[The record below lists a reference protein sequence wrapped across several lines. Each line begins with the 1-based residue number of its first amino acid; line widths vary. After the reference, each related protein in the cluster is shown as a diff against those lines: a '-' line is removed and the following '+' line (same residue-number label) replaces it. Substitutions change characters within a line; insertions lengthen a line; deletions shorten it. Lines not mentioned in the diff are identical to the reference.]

1 MSKHFGKYRGK
12 VENNID
18 PMLCGRIQV
27 SVPSVLGKGR
37 LAWALPSAPYAGSG
51 VGFVAIP
58 PNRANVWVE
67 FEGGNTDVP
76 IWSGCFWGTGEF
88 PSEAALP
95 EIKIFKTD
103 TATLTFN
110 DVPGAG
116 GITIETTDGKKIT
129 MDALSIEI
137 TDGTWSIKISPSSV
151 AINDDALEVT

>member
-1 MSKHFGKYRGK
+1 MNKHFGKYRGK

-27 SVPSVLGKGR
+27 SVPNVLGKGR
-37 LAWALPSAPYAGSG
+37 LSWALPCAPYAGSG

-58 PNRANVWVE
+58 PNGANVWVE
-67 FEGGNTDVP
+67 FEGGNTDTP
-76 IWSGCFWGTGEF
+76 IWSGCFWGTDEF
-88 PSEAALP
+88 PTEAAAP

-110 DVPGAG
+110 DAPGEG
-116 GITIETTDGKKIT
+116 GITIETSDGKKIT
-129 MDALSIEI
+129 MDAQSIEI
-137 TDGTWSIKISPSSV
+137 TDGTWSIKISESSV